1 VDAATIKATSPG
13 DDQGAAGGLG
23 VGPAAAPGGPVVVL
37 SVVEAAERLGVSPRT
52 VRRRATIV
60 GSGVRQVARGRYI
73 LDDAA

>member
-1 VDAATIKATSPG
+1 MVTIKATSPG
-13 DDQGAAGGLG
+13 DDQGAAGSLG

-37 SVVEAAERLGVSPRT
+37 TVVEAADRLGVSPRT

>member
-1 VDAATIKATSPG
+1 MVTIKATSPG
-13 DDQGAAGGLG
+13 GDQGAAGSLG

-37 SVVEAAERLGVSPRT
+37 TVVEAAERLGVSTRT

>member
-1 VDAATIKATSPG
+1 MDAATIKATSPG
-13 DDQGAAGGLG
+13 DDQGAAGSLG
-23 VGPAAAPGGPVVVL
+23 VGPVAPGGPVVVL
-37 SVVEAAERLGVSPRT
+37 TVVEAAERLGVSPRT